1 MIGSDSG
8 DEMGRIRR
16 IPTLGKQPAMHNF
29 WALSIYLKVSPRVS
43 MLFGG
48 MRDQRLRLMRVA
60 AWIGLGNM
68 AFWLLVLA

>member
-1 MIGSDSG
+1 
-8 DEMGRIRR
+8 
-16 IPTLGKQPAMHNF
+16 
-29 WALSIYLKVSPRVS
+29 

>member
-8 DEMGRIRR
+8 DEMVRIRR
-16 IPTLGKQPAMHNF
+16 ISTLGKQPAMHNF
-29 WALSIYLKVSPRVS
+29 WALSIYLKVSPMVS